1 MLLHI
6 VKGCTS
12 FEDIRTVNGKTYDS
26 FKQTCNAHG
35 FLTNDGEWN
44 NCLEEV
50 SFTATAREMRK
61 LFVTMLLYCQVS
73 DVKSL
78 WEKNWTLLSDDI
90 LFSRRQELRL
100 PNLELSIEETKILCL
115 LQLQNIL
122 RGFGKT
128 LADIQGFPAPPVDS
142 TLHLSNSLL
151 AEEMNY
157 DCAALQAQFQSDF
170 MKLNTKQKAA
180 YDQIME
186 SVETNGH
193 QLFFIDGYGG
203 TGKTFL
209 WQVISM
215 KLRRSELAEL
225 LRHTS
230 LIIWYE
236 APMSHKDC
244 IHSLDRTLRDVMSRN
259 NKDNASLHFG
269 GITIVFGGD
278 FRQILPVIPKA
289 TRTEIIN
296 SSIKRSYLWDSMN
309 VIALHQNMRLHREG

>member
-1 MLLHI
+1 
-6 VKGCTS
+6 
-12 FEDIRTVNGKTYDS
+12 
-26 FKQTCNAHG
+26 
-35 FLTNDGEWN
+35 
-44 NCLEEV
+44 
-50 SFTATAREMRK
+50 
-61 LFVTMLLYCQVS
+61 MLLYCQVS

-215 KLRRSELAEL
+215 KLRRTAHSRFHIPIDVHSTSTCHIDQESELAEL